1 MIFQHTPIMLNK
13 CIELLDVKPDGIYVD
28 CTAGGGGHSQAILSK
43 LSQNG
48 RLIDI
53 DKDTEAL
60 EACKTRFAQ
69 YSNVTYVHS
78 DYKRFDNILDELG
91 IDKVDGIMVD
101 LGISSYQIDNRE
113 RGFSYMSKD
122 APLDMRMDQTQS
134 FSAYDVVNTY
144 DEQHLIKILRDYG
157 EEKFAL
163 QIAKNIVKVRQ
174 SAPIATCGEL
184 DNIIAQSVPQ
194 AVQRKGGHPAKRT
207 FQALR
212 IEVNGEL
219 DGLEQALHS
228 MVQRLKSGGNIVVLT
243 FHSLEDRIVKR
254 CFNDCITD
262 CICPPSYP
270 VCVCNHRAVGKL
282 LNKKPITPDSQELA
296 DNPRSASC
304 KLRALSKL

>member
-1 MIFQHTPIMLNK
+1 MKFQHTPIMFNQ
-13 CIELLDVKPDGIYVD
+13 CMEFLDVKPDGVYVD
-28 CTAGGGGHSQAILSK
+28 CTAGGGGHSEGILTRLCPK
-43 LSQNG
+43 G

-60 EACKTRFAQ
+60 DECKRRFAKF
-69 YSNVTYVHS
+69 SNVTYVHS
-78 DYKRFDNILDELG
+78 DYKRFDAIMDELG

-113 RGFSYMSKD
+113 RGFSYMSAD
-122 APLDMRMDQTQS
+122 APLDMRMDQTQK
-134 FSAYDVVNTY
+134 FSAYDIVNTY
-144 DEQHLIKILRDYG
+144 DEQRLIKILRDYG
-157 EEKFAL
+157 EEKFAS
-163 QIAKNIVKVRQ
+163 QIAKNIVKARE
-174 SAPIATCGEL
+174 SAPIATCGDL
-184 DNIIAQSVPQ
+184 DNIIAQSVPL

-219 DGLEQALHS
+219 DGLEQALYA
-228 MVQRLKSGGNIVVLT
+228 MVKRLKSGGNIVVLT

-270 VCVCNHRAVGKL
+270 VCVCNHRAIGRL
-282 LNKKPITPDSQELA
+282 LNKKPITPTEEELTQ
-296 DNPRSASC
+296 NTRSASC